1 MELSQV
7 TAKILQTLT
16 QKSSESVLL
25 LEVASPEQLR
35 SLIPA
40 VLASAKEPVRFV
52 SLVLSG
58 ENVIAR
64 PFELEDVP
72 WPQIRPRLLSRAV
85 EVLSLPA
92 DDIELDF
99 QLFSSAQNKRCGL
112 FVCMPKKQLREYL
125 RICDAGGLI
134 AVRIT
139 TRLLAAVESFV
150 GKQEERP
157 ERFGLLDVSREKRI
171 GFAAFDGRQW
181 LLREIPYE
189 HPEEAKGGVIQSLR
203 SFCAKSSVKECGPIY
218 VAGEAP
224 VKNELTAQLQ
234 TQFGAHTSEIPKIEL
249 KAPAPDKYFF
259 SLNLAK
265 QYTFTLQRR
274 RQLLMA
280 MNIVLAVCLLLVLV
294 LGARI
299 MMEGNMIKQIS
310 NAI

>member
-1 MELSQV
+1 MNKPVLQF
-7 TAKILQTLT
+7 LQTLT

-35 SLIPA
+35 SLVPA

-72 WPQIRPRLLSRAV
+72 WPQIHTRLLSKAV
-85 EVLSLPA
+85 EIFSLPA

-99 QLFSSAQNKRCGL
+99 QLFSSTKNKRTGL

-125 RICDAGGLI
+125 RVCDASGLI

-139 TRLLAAVESFV
+139 PRLLAVIESFA
-150 GKQEERP
+150 GTQEERP
-157 ERFGLLDVSREKRI
+157 EKFGFLDVSREGRI

-181 LLREIPYE
+181 LLREIHYE
-189 HPEEAKGGVIQSLR
+189 NAEEAKGGVIQSLR
-203 SFCAKSSVKECGPIY
+203 SFCAKSSVKECGPIH
-218 VAGEAP
+218 VAGETP
-224 VKNELTAQLQ
+224 FKNELTAQLQ
-234 TQFGAHTSEIPKIEL
+234 TQFGAHTNEIPQIEL

-259 SLNLAK
+259 GLNLAK
-265 QYTFTLQRR
+265 HYTFTLQRR

-280 MNIVLAVCLLLVLV
+280 MNVVLVACFLFVLV
-294 LGARI
+294 LGVKILAK
-299 MMEGNMIKQIS
+299 GNMIKQF